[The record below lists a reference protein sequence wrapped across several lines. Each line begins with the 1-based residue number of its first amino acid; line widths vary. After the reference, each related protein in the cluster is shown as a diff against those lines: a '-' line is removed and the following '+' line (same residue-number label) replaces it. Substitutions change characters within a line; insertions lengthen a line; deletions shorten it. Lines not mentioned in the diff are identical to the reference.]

1 MAEPRTEPLLPQLRA
16 ARGAGAAGP
25 AAAAAA
31 ALQRGGR
38 GEGAAGPAGSQ
49 VPLGG
54 GCGHRLPPRAAHARA
69 DVSPAHRQRAELE
82 ELRQQLEESSA
93 AEGRA
98 LRAEFEKGR
107 EEQER
112 RHQVGVPPS
121 PPLLAPALWG
131 APVLG
136 VAAPLQTL
144 RLGRAGRGGGGSW
157 PALTVPP
164 APQME
169 MKALKEQLE
178 AERQMW
184 EANCAKKEV
193 RPGKQPSPSC
203 PAPQALKQATCG
215 FPLCGLPVGTVLGFT
230 VWLLGAWW
238 LCSCLRSRPFSE
250 GGSGR
255 DGSVPQP
262 PFARGAAL
270 TMN

>member
-1 MAEPRTEPLLPQLRA
+1 MGRRQGGARTEPLLPQLRA
-16 ARGAGAAGP
+16 ARAAGAAGP

-31 ALQRGGR
+31 ALRRGGR

-49 VPLGG
+49 VPPGG
-54 GCGHRLPPRAAHARA
+54 GRSRRLPSRAAHARA

-121 PPLLAPALWG
+121 PPLPAPALWG

-144 RLGRAGRGGGGSW
+144 HLGRAGGGVVACSHGAARPPDGDEGPEGAAGGRTTDVGGQLRQEGGAVWEAASSLLPSTPGLETGHVW
-157 PALTVPP
+157 VPLPWPPCGHGPALHGV
-164 APQME
+164 
-169 MKALKEQLE
+169 
-178 AERQMW
+178 
-184 EANCAKKEV
+184 
-193 RPGKQPSPSC
+193 S
-203 PAPQALKQATCG
+203 
-215 FPLCGLPVGTVLGFT
+215 
-230 VWLLGAWW
+230 
-238 LCSCLRSRPFSE
+238 
-250 GGSGR
+250 
-255 DGSVPQP
+255 
-262 PFARGAAL
+262 ARGLVVVFLPAL
-270 TMN
+270 